1 MTALRFVALAAA
13 VGLALPAGPTSAQ
26 ENNWAPGLRF
36 EESSNRVL
44 ASIERGNKNNAY
56 GYVNGI
62 CFLSGYFQKGQDLK
76 FFREF
81 EAGVKYA
88 VVGGGDNGTK
98 DLDIFILDEDGKVVV
113 QDTLDDNVPIV
124 EFTPDRKSRY
134 TIRMLMHDGAPA
146 GGMGTLGILQR
157 GGIQVPGKNQV
168 LAFNGLIDEAN
179 KVDRAVPQIVDF
191 SKGPAQWGV
200 FGGIIPSGADLTISG
215 ITPGGGTR
223 YWVCGAD
230 QTTKDV
236 DLYLYD
242 GGGRLLK
249 RDERVDPPFPRLD
262 ARTNPDESYAVRVKN
277 VQSSR
282 PSLILVG
289 TLTLE

>member
-1 MTALRFVALAAA
+1 MTALRIAALAAA
-13 VGLALPAGPTSAQ
+13 VGLALPAGPSAAQ
-26 ENNWAPGLRF
+26 DNTWVPGRRF

-62 CFLSGYFQKGQDLK
+62 CFLSGYFKKGQELK

-88 VVGGGDNGTK
+88 VVGGGDNGTRNL
-98 DLDIFILDEDGKVVV
+98 DLFILDEDGREVVKDV
-113 QDTLDDNVPIV
+113 LEDNVPIV

-134 TIRMLMHDGAPA
+134 TIRMVMQDGAPG

-157 GGIQVPGKNQV
+157 GGYDVPGKNQV

-179 KVDRAVPQIVDF
+179 KVDRSVKEVVDF
-191 SKGPAQWGV
+191 SKGPGQWGV
-200 FGGIIPSGADLTISG
+200 FGSIIPSGADLTISG
-215 ITPGGGTR
+215 LTPGGGSR
-223 YWVCGAD
+223 FWVCGAD

-236 DLYLYD
+236 DLFLYD
-242 GGGRLLK
+242 QTGRLLK
-249 RDERVDPPFPRLD
+249 KDDRVDPPFPRLD
-262 ARTNPDESYAVRVKN
+262 FRTNPDESYAVKVKN
-277 VQSSR
+277 VQSAR

-289 TLTLE
+289 TLELE